1 MKPSMNRPVFAC
13 LTLALLL
20 LASCRASV
28 YRPKM
33 PISTKEYRQTIL
45 NDLTQKNL
53 VTAWQSLPEDTDTQR
68 RSKVD
73 RRNQILREYIWLID
87 QNYDT
92 FEARY
97 YGEEAAVNWAGDLV
111 NLGLTGVAS
120 VTGTA
125 QLKSVLSLIA
135 TGTTGIKTSYEK
147 NFFDQQTRAAIVQ
160 KMRALRATEL
170 AILNDDKHM
179 KAGLE
184 YSLADGIN
192 DATYYYDQGTVIA
205 ALQSISENAGV
216 QTRLATEKR
225 AQSEQIQQRY

>member
-1 MKPSMNRPVFAC
+1 MNKLILAC
-13 LTLALLL
+13 LCLSLLL
-20 LASCRASV
+20 LSSCRASV

-33 PISTKEYRQTIL
+33 PISTKEYRQMVLT
-45 NDLTQKNL
+45 DLSQKDL
-53 VTAWQSLPEDTDTQR
+53 VKTWDAMPEETDAQR
-68 RSKVD
+68 RSKVE
-73 RRNQILREYIWLID
+73 RRNQVLREYLWLID

-92 FEARY
+92 FESNY
-97 YGEEAAVNWAGDLV
+97 YGAEASINWAGDMV

-125 QLKSVLSLIA
+125 ELKSILALIA
-135 TGTTGIKTSYEK
+135 TGTTGIKASYEK

-170 AILNDDKHM
+170 AVLDDDKHL

-192 DATYYYDQGTVIA
+192 DVTYYYDQGTVIA
-205 ALQSISENAGV
+205 ALQSIAENSGT
-216 QTRLATEKR
+216 QTQLATQKR
-225 AQSEQIQQRY
+225 AQNEALSQKY